1 MREKGFPH
9 LRKSGPQSLD
19 DQEEQFP
26 KSLCWN
32 PPHNCCR
39 VEIREANFDDDRG
52 DEVSL
57 VADEV
62 GLLFRLVRV
71 SLPSR
76 IETSV

>member
-1 MREKGFPH
+1 MLEAPAGLP
-9 LRKSGPQSLD
+9 
-19 DQEEQFP
+19 
-26 KSLCWN
+26 
-32 PPHNCCR
+32 R
-39 VEIREANFDDDRG
+39 VEIREAKFDHDRG